1 MANISKMLNDSL
13 RRGFRPVRTL
23 LGLLLQRPIIGT
35 SVIPVLPDGRIVL
48 IRRRDNGLW
57 SLPGGIVDWGE
68 NLATAAKRELAEE
81 TGLTLL
87 SVGRLVGV
95 YSSPNRDPRFHSICI
110 ALEAKAEGE
119 LHIHD
124 PDEVLAVQAFL
135 IGDLPQEKLSHDHT
149 QQLQDY
155 LSGRTVLA

>member
-1 MANISKMLNDSL
+1 MLNDSL

-23 LGLLLQRPIIGT
+23 LGLLLQRPIVGT
-35 SVIPVLPDGRIVL
+35 SVIPMLPDGRIVL

-68 NLATAAKRELAEE
+68 DLETAAKRELAEE
-81 TGLTLL
+81 TGLTLI

-95 YSSPNRDPRFHSICI
+95 YSSPSRDPRFHSICV
-110 ALEAKAEGE
+110 ALEAKADGE
-119 LHIHD
+119 LTIYD
-124 PDEVLAVQAFL
+124 PDEVLAVEAFC
-135 IGDLPQEKLSHDHT
+135 IEELPKERLSHDHT

>member
-68 NLATAAKRELAEE
+68 DLATAATRELAEE
-81 TGLTLL
+81 TGLTLV

-95 YSSPNRDPRFHSICI
+95 YSSPTRDPRFHSICI

-119 LHIHD
+119 LQIYD

-135 IGDLPQEKLSHDHT
+135 TSDLPQERLSHDHT

-155 LSGRTVLA
+155 LSGQTVLA